1 MYELSLVLP
10 EISGVQPEHGWHI
23 PYSVGRDGLP
33 LVGPHRNYPQHLFA
47 LGLGTDPAAAF
58 LASRLLLRHLSGTT
72 STTDAGFGFTRA
84 NR

>member
-10 EISGVQPEHGWHI
+10 DISGVQPEHGWHI

-47 LGLGTDPAAAF
+47 FGLGTDPAAAF
-58 LASRLLLRHLSGTT
+58 LASRLILRHLSGTT
-72 STTDAGFGFTRA
+72 TTADAGFGFTRA